1 MSDLF
6 NSPPEQT
13 PDAASF
19 GTLPNPSATFG
30 KVPQP
35 SETFRSVPNDSASF
49 RTFPKPSER
58 TANHTLTVRE
68 VARMFEEAGVSRTE
82 RSIVNWCLPNK
93 HDVSRLDGVYDANER
108 KWFITH
114 ESVDRAIAEEQA
126 RAARH
131 HEPLPNLSET
141 VRDEVKEEVPH
152 ASEARPN
159 RESSDTGE
167 VTELH
172 AKLRD
177 LEITTR
183 VKDAVIKKLEG
194 DLHNADEERKGY
206 IQQLIDRSHRV
217 GSLESQLLQL
227 SAPKNDSEHLL
238 PNGSEARDRGRSQ
251 LHRVV

>member
-1 MSDLF
+1 M
-6 NSPPEQT
+6 
-13 PDAASF
+13 PDSLQPQLDPLLDSEAF
-19 GTLPNPSATFG
+19 GTLPNASETFG
-30 KVPQP
+30 KVPHP
-35 SETFRSVPNDSASF
+35 SETFRSVPNASASF

-58 TANHTLTVRE
+58 TPNHTLTVRE

-93 HDVSRLDGVYDANER
+93 HDVSRLDGFYDANER
-108 KWFITH
+108 KWFITQ
-114 ESVDRAIAEEQA
+114 ESVERAIAEEQA

-131 HEPLPNLSET
+131 NESLPNLSET
-141 VRDEVKEEVPH
+141 VRNDVKEEVPH
-152 ASEARPN
+152 VSEARPN

-167 VTELH
+167 VIELH

-194 DLHNADEERKGY
+194 DLQNADDERKGY
-206 IQQLIDRSHRV
+206 IQQLIDKSHRI

-227 SAPKNDSEHLL
+227 SAPKNDSGHLL
-238 PNGSEARDRGRSQ
+238 PNRSEPHDAGERAFTD
-251 LHRVV
+251 